1 MKYKDQFVW
10 LRGYR
15 NHGVLGI
22 KAEELNGYI
31 REYNGSYS
39 CGIIDFWDWL
49 RYEKD
54 IDAEGFSAL
63 WNDKNPEMNK
73 LIEIKSAA

>member
-15 NHGVLGI
+15 VHGVFGI
-22 KAEELNGYI
+22 KLEELNGYI
-31 REYNGSYS
+31 REYNESYS
-39 CGIIDFWDWL
+39 CGVIDFWDWL

-54 IDAEGFSAL
+54 IDAEGFSVL